1 MTEAVSP
8 SKVSY
13 FFNRKE
19 KTKNFKNIGQSVEKL
34 QTEELNVRLKNRRNM
49 FGLWFLVNDQRDA
62 QFFYVRGLEL

>member
-49 FGLWFLVNDQRDA
+49 FGL
-62 QFFYVRGLEL
+62 